1 MKWPNVNGPVCTRWV
16 WLGIAIAFCL
26 CVFLKLNGS
35 SIGIW
40 TELLNDPKPP
50 PGLLLS
56 VPKGVRADEWHGW
69 TPAALSQSRQTPRF
83 PIENLTL
90 GGGRAPLLMSVPV
103 AYYTTIFRPQ
113 FWGFFLFNFE
123 YGFSFYWCIKVFGLL
138 IASGW
143 FLREIGVRDRSIV
156 LLGALWIFFSG
167 YVQWW
172 FSSPAMLP
180 EMIATWAVCTGC
192 GIRFFK
198 QTGTWKMIA
207 TLGAFV
213 FFGINFV
220 LCMYPPYQI
229 PLMLLMLAITTGA
242 YFTHRFDEGFE
253 KLRGLILIGAGV
265 SAIVVLLIP
274 FWIDIRSTLHLVAN
288 TDYPGSRRSLGGG
301 LSFFQLFSGVVGFF
315 QNEDSVPAGFD
326 NVVEGSNF
334 YLLWP
339 AVICAVLF
347 ARWRKIAPVSPLI
360 IALAVFL
367 VSLSLYCLV
376 PFPRW
381 LLRITLLEFAPERRA
396 ILAIGLANIF
406 LCCLF
411 LDAYR
416 TRIFSKW
423 NSVVVTLIFFFALAV
438 LFWTAGLR
446 APRFS
451 PGSRQLA
458 AALVIDLLIL
468 ILFFCA
474 ANRRWVLVALVFFLI
489 LSNAGVN
496 PVMRGLAPLLK
507 SEAFQAV
514 DEVRRKDPDGKWI
527 VFHDF
532 NLAQMVIATGAPVLN
547 GNKIIPD
554 FNLWHQLDPDG
565 IGAPV
570 YNRYANIECE
580 LAEDSPA
587 ASARLF
593 HHDSYILFL
602 PPELPTLREIGCRY
616 FLFPA
621 VWRRAEQH
629 GFTEVY
635 SNSRSGIFVYKR
647 S

>member
-1 MKWPNVNGPVCTRWV
+1 MRPHRVGGPVLWRWG
-16 WLGIAIAFCL
+16 WLGVAIVFWV
-26 CVFLKLNGS
+26 CVLLKLNGS
-35 SIGIW
+35 SVAIW
-40 TELLNDPKPP
+40 TELLNEPKPP
-50 PGLLLS
+50 PSLLLF

-83 PIENLTL
+83 PVENLTL

-103 AYYTTIFRPQ
+103 AYYTTLFRPQ
-113 FWGFFLFNFE
+113 LWGFFLFDFE
-123 YGFSFYWCIKVFGLL
+123 RGFSFYWCMKFFGLL

-143 FLREIGVRDRSIV
+143 FLREIGIRDRNIIV
-156 LLGALWIFFSG
+156 LGALWIFFSG

-180 EMIATWAVCTGC
+180 EMIATWAICTGC
-192 GIRFFK
+192 AIRFFK
-198 QTGTWKMIA
+198 QTGTWKTIA
-207 TLGAFV
+207 TFGAFV
-213 FFGINFV
+213 FCGINFV

-229 PLMLLMLAITTGA
+229 PLLLLMLAFIVGA
-242 YFTHRFDEGFE
+242 YFARRFEDGFE
-253 KLRGLILIGAGV
+253 RLRGLILIGAGMSV
-265 SAIVVLLIP
+265 IIVLLIP
-274 FWIDIRSTLHLVAN
+274 FWIDIRSTLHIVAH

-301 LSFFQLFSGVVGFF
+301 LSLFQLFSGLVGFF
-315 QNEDSVPAGFD
+315 QTEDTVPAAFD
-326 NVVEGSNF
+326 NIAEASNF
-334 YLLWP
+334 YPLWP
-339 AVICAVLF
+339 AAICAVLF
-347 ARWRKIAPVSPLI
+347 ARWRKIAPVPPLI
-360 IALAVFL
+360 IALALFL

-381 LLRITLLEFAPERRA
+381 LLRIMLLEFAPERRV

-411 LDAYR
+411 LDAYKA
-416 TRIFSKW
+416 RIFPKW
-423 NSVVVTLIFFFALAV
+423 NCVLVTLFFFFAIAAL
-438 LFWTAGLR
+438 LWTAGLR
-446 APRFS
+446 GLGFFPDWR
-451 PGSRQLA
+451 PLA
-458 AALVIDLLIL
+458 GAVAIDLLIL
-468 ILFFCA
+468 ILFFWD
-474 ANRRWVLVALVFFLI
+474 ANRRWFLAALVFFLI

-507 SEAFQAV
+507 SAAFQAV
-514 DEVRRKDPDGKWI
+514 EEAWRKDPDGKWI
-527 VFHDF
+527 VFHNFD
-532 NLAQMVIATGAPVLN
+532 LAQMVIATGAPVLN

-554 FNLWHQLDPDG
+554 LSFWHQLDPDG

-580 LAEDSPA
+580 LAEDSSA

-593 HHDSYILFL
+593 SHACYILFL
-602 PPELPTLREIGCRY
+602 PPELPVLREIGCRY

-621 VWRRAEQH
+621 VWPEAEQH

-635 SNSRSGIFVYKR
+635 ANRRSGIFIYKR

>member
-1 MKWPNVNGPVCTRWV
+1 MRWPRINGQLRRRWG
-16 WLGIAIAFCL
+16 WLGVAIAFFV

-35 SIGIW
+35 SVGIW

-50 PGLLLS
+50 PGLLLF

-83 PIENLTL
+83 PTENVTL

-113 FWGFFLFNFE
+113 LWGFFLFDFE
-123 YGFSFYWCIKVFGLL
+123 HGFSFYWCIKIFGLL

-180 EMIATWAVCTGC
+180 EMVATWAVCTGC

-198 QTGTWKMIA
+198 QTGTLKTVA
-207 TLGAFV
+207 TFGAFV
-213 FFGINFV
+213 FCGINFV

-229 PLMLLMLAITTGA
+229 PLILLMLAVVAGA
-242 YFTHRFDEGFE
+242 YFARRFDEGFDW
-253 KLRGLILIGAGV
+253 LRGLILIGAGV
-265 SAIVVLLIP
+265 SAIIVLLAP
-274 FWIDIRSTLHLVAN
+274 FWIDVRSTLELVAH
-288 TDYPGSRRSLGGG
+288 TDYPGSRRSFGGG

-315 QNEDSVPAGFD
+315 QTEDTVPAGFD
-326 NVVEGSNF
+326 NVVEASNF
-334 YLLWP
+334 YPLWP

-367 VSLSLYCLV
+367 VSLNLYCLV

-381 LLRITLLEFAPERRA
+381 LLRITLLEFAPERRV

-411 LDAYR
+411 LDEYK

-423 NSVVVTLIFFFALAV
+423 NSVVVTLIFFLALAG
-438 LFWTAGLR
+438 LLWTAGLFR
-446 APRFS
+446 
-451 PGSRQLA
+451 PGFFFGSWQLGA
-458 AALVIDLLIL
+458 AVAINLLIL
-468 ILFFCA
+468 TLLFCA
-474 ANRRWVLVALVFFLI
+474 ENCRWSLVTLVFFLT

-496 PVMRGLAPLLK
+496 PIMRGLAPLLK

-514 DEVRRKDPDGKWI
+514 EETRRKDPDGKWI

-554 FNLWHQLDPDG
+554 FSFWHQLDPDG
-565 IGAPV
+565 VGAPV

-580 LAEDSPA
+580 LNEDSSA
-587 ASARLF
+587 ASARPF

-602 PPELPTLREIGCRY
+602 PPELPALREIGCRY

-621 VWRRAEQH
+621 VWPRAEQH
-629 GFTEVY
+629 GFTQVY

-647 S
+647 L